1 MTKVVV
7 WLGDAQEDLDWVAL
21 LAPLLPGID
30 VGPMNPEG
38 EAGVQYAVVWAPPT
52 GALARHPDLKAIVSV
67 GAGVDHV
74 FRDAE
79 LPAHLPILRTTGPDM
94 VQRLREYVALHVLAH
109 HRELMATSDRQARK
123 EWQLFVTPTAPKR
136 RVGIMGL
143 GRIGAACA
151 QTVAALGFDTAGW
164 SRNPHQIDGVTTYHG
179 ADGFDAFIARTDILV
194 CLLPLTDQTRDIL
207 NADLFARLP
216 KGAAIINAGRGGHL
230 VDADLLAALDAGH
243 LSGATLDVFR
253 TEPLPKDDPLW
264 SHPRIRVTPHIA
276 SYIDP
281 ETGASVVARNIRTF
295 EAEGTAPDIA
305 ETARGY

>member
-7 WLGDAQEDLDWVAL
+7 WLGDEQEDLDWVAL
-21 LAPLLPGID
+21 LAPMLPGVE
-30 VGPMNPEG
+30 VGRMDPAG
-38 EAGVQYAVVWAPPT
+38 EPGVHYAVVWAPPT

-79 LPAHLPILRTTGPDM
+79 LPPGLPILRTTGPDM

-109 HRELMATSDRQARK
+109 HRDLMATSDRQSRK
-123 EWQLFVTPTAPKR
+123 EWKLFVTPVAPRR

-164 SRNPHQIDGVTTYHG
+164 SRSTHQIEGVTTYAG
-179 ADGFDAFIARTDILV
+179 EDGLREFLARTDILV
-194 CLLPLTDQTRDIL
+194 CLLPLTDQTRDIMD
-207 NADLFARLP
+207 ADLFAQLP
-216 KGAAIINAGRGGHL
+216 KGAAVINAGRGGHL

-253 TEPLPKDDPLW
+253 TEPLPPDSPFW
-264 SHPRIRVTPHIA
+264 THPRIRVTPHIA

-281 ETGASVVARNIRTF
+281 ETGASVVAGNIRTF
-295 EAEGTAPDIA
+295 EETGTAPDIA
-305 ETARGY
+305 QTTRGY